1 MMKLLVSC
9 ALAAM
14 TFLMAPQGLQATGA
28 RCPLQN
34 ATLHGTYLVAGTG
47 TIVGLGPISAVGEVT
62 FDGQGNSTATY
73 TASVNGTIHKGVTV
87 TGTYA
92 VNLDCTAT
100 HAESDGS
107 HYSYVVTPDGNKVTW
122 IETDPGVVISGTEIR
137 LQPTD
142 TEDAVLVS
150 PRNSGAQQVP
160 LRRAASP
167 ESLSIAL
174 LAPGNGRSDR
184 SLHVWLCHLDGHRME
199 TT

>member
-1 MMKLLVSC
+1 MMKLLLSC
-9 ALAAM
+9 ALAVM
-14 TFLMAPQGLQATGA
+14 TFAVAPQALQAAGA
-28 RCPLQN
+28 RCPLLN
-34 ATLHGTYLVAGTG
+34 ATLHGTYMLHGTG
-47 TIVGLGPISAVGEVT
+47 TIVNVGPISAVGEVT

-137 LQPTD
+137 LHPTD

-150 PRNSGAQQVP
+150 PRNGGAVQV
-160 LRRAASP
+160 LLGSAASP

-174 LAPGNGRSDR
+174 LAPENARSDR
-184 SLHVWLCHLDGHRME
+184 SLQVWLCHLDGHRMK